1 MNELVFKGQDDQVLT
16 NSLYTDTTESYKDE
30 DGSLVVIKKTVYSK
44 RMLDITVEM
53 KGVLSNRPYFHTFMV
68 SDDELDMLAALFP
81 NNLFNDDK
89 NNYFANEVR
98 GIVSRFPKDFFTDEV
113 MDMDIVIHISHRAA
127 YTGSGRALWTLMG
140 ESKMDNINDELK
152 PRKIRLVVV
161 QMGLDLNCAN
171 LKAMDEMILFAFSFA
186 SQLEKELIQERT
198 KSALEVRKQKIE
210 QEGGFISKAGNWCTS
225 LGGNSNGQ
233 SKGGKANGEKRRKEA
248 MENSTNRIIAE
259 LLRDAVTPQD
269 VDKVADKLNAMG
281 LRTATNKEFTRNRL
295 TALRTKINRRAEY
308 AKSML

>member
-1 MNELVFKGQDDQVLT
+1 MKVVEYGRV
-16 NSLYTDTTESYKDE
+16 STDKQTLEQQNR
-30 DGSLVVIKKTVYSK
+30 TVQEWLK
-44 RMLDITVEM
+44 RNGL
-53 KGVLSNRPYFHTFMV
+53 KS
-68 SDDELDMLAALFP
+68 
-81 NNLFNDDK
+81 
-89 NNYFANEVR
+89 
-98 GIVSRFPKDFFTDEV
+98 
-113 MDMDIVIHISHRAA
+113 DIVITEEGISGGVTYKKRKLGTDALPLLEA
-127 YTGSGRALWTLMG
+127 GDMLIVAEISRLGRSMSDLNKL
-140 ESKMDNINDELK
+140 INDELK

>member
-1 MNELVFKGQDDQVLT
+1 MKVIEYGRV
-16 NSLYTDTTESYKDE
+16 STDKQTLEQQNRTVKEWLSRN
-30 DGSLVVIKKTVYSK
+30 GLKT
-44 RMLDITVEM
+44 
-53 KGVLSNRPYFHTFMV
+53 
-68 SDDELDMLAALFP
+68 
-81 NNLFNDDK
+81 
-89 NNYFANEVR
+89 
-98 GIVSRFPKDFFTDEV
+98 
-113 MDMDIVIHISHRAA
+113 DIVITEEGISGGVTYKKRKLGTDVLPLLEAGDMLIVA
-127 YTGSGRALWTLMG
+127 EISRLGSSMSDLNKL
-140 ESKMDNINDELK
+140 INDELK

-210 QEGGFISKAGNWCTS
+210 LEGGFISKAGNWCTS

>member
-1 MNELVFKGQDDQVLT
+1 MKVIEYGRV
-16 NSLYTDTTESYKDE
+16 STDKQTLEQQNRTVKEWLSRN
-30 DGSLVVIKKTVYSK
+30 GLKT
-44 RMLDITVEM
+44 
-53 KGVLSNRPYFHTFMV
+53 
-68 SDDELDMLAALFP
+68 
-81 NNLFNDDK
+81 
-89 NNYFANEVR
+89 
-98 GIVSRFPKDFFTDEV
+98 
-113 MDMDIVIHISHRAA
+113 DIVITEEGISGGVTYKKRKLGTDVLPLLEAGDMLIVA
-127 YTGSGRALWTLMG
+127 EISRLGRSMSDLNKL
-140 ESKMDNINDELK
+140 INDELK

-281 LRTATNKEFTRNRL
+281 LRTATNKAFTRNRI